1 MKKRKIVLNDKAKI
15 SAVIAELDQKKN
27 EALKKAWEQVNKVQ
41 YETVLSVSLFNNTKD
56 YRIHWSIS
64 FVKNFTK
71 FQCIMLPL
79 FTLDD
84 SIFQDFG
91 SIYSTLLPGAT
102 AKLAPPE
109 GQSVLDGLE
118 VKVGFGDVWKDSL
131 SELSGGQRLVSSAV
145 KDILYIMK

>member
-1 MKKRKIVLNDKAKI
+1 
-15 SAVIAELDQKKN
+15 
-27 EALKKAWEQVNKVQ
+27 
-41 YETVLSVSLFNNTKD
+41 
-56 YRIHWSIS
+56 
-64 FVKNFTK
+64 
-71 FQCIMLPL
+71 MLPL

-131 SELSGGQRLVSSAV
+131 SELSGGQRLVLSAV